1 MLGRG
6 RAAALGWGLI
16 CVCRERKR
24 RTGTGERRRAVG
36 GEVDGWRERCV
47 RVIRRRA
54 AVAVQVRVDV
64 VRSGHHL
71 RRVVAVTQLRGCAAV
86 IGYSVRERRREVA
99 VMFVLIRGLIRA
111 KVLAGMAGEDAL
123 AALDERLFHLDRAVR
138 TVKFVVETCMG
149 VC

>member
-16 CVCRERKR
+16 CVCQERKR

-64 VRSGHHL
+64 VR
-71 RRVVAVTQLRGCAAV
+71 RVVAVTQLRGCAAV

-99 VMFVLIRGLIRA
+99 VMFVLIGGLIRT

-138 TVKFVVETCMG
+138 TVKLVVETCMG